1 MSVSHHLRI
10 FRWSRTGTACMAGA
24 LVVLAGCA
32 TRAPAPV
39 IERSPAATMQA
50 PGAPVPGAVRG
61 AVREHVVRRGETVYS
76 IALEYGQDY
85 KDVIVWNGL
94 GNPNLIR
101 VGQVLQVGPP
111 APPPAPPL
119 LAEPVPPPPLQG
131 SPVPAQDAGQG
142 MAQTVP
148 VITGTVEQRTLGP
161 STVIPTPLMTVP
173 VGEKR
178 PWSDAALAEL
188 SKPASRNV
196 AAAPSAAVAPAAE
209 ATATPAPP
217 APPVEGRVAGNDAS
231 GIGWIWP
238 ATGRTIE
245 EFNEAR
251 NKGIDLAGR
260 AGDTVIAAGDGRVV
274 YAGSGLRGYG
284 NLVIIK
290 HDNDYLSAYAHNRVI
305 LVKEQQAIK
314 KGQKIAEMGN
324 TDADQVKLHFEIRHQ
339 GKPVDPMRY
348 LPAR

>member
-1 MSVSHHLRI
+1 MSVSPHLCL
-10 FRWSRTGTACMAGA
+10 FRWSRTATAFMVGA
-24 LVVLAGCA
+24 LVLLAGCA

-39 IERSPAATMQA
+39 VERSPGAAATA
-50 PGAPVPGAVRG
+50 PTQRG
-61 AVREHVVRRGETVYS
+61 ATSDRIRNHTVRRGETVYS

-85 KDVIVWNGL
+85 KDIVAWNGL
-94 GNPNLIR
+94 DNPNLIR
-101 VGQVLQVGPP
+101 VGQILQVAPP
-111 APPPAPPL
+111 APPPVFA
-119 LAEPVPPPPLQG
+119 AVAQPVPPPLQA
-131 SPVPAQDAGQG
+131 SPSQDGGPAT
-142 MAQTVP
+142 AQAVP
-148 VITGTVEQRTLGP
+148 VITGTVEQRPLGA
-161 STVIPTPLMTVP
+161 STVIPTPLKTGP
-173 VGEKR
+173 IGEKR
-178 PWSDAALAEL
+178 PWSEPALAEL
-188 SKPASRNV
+188 SRP
-196 AAAPSAAVAPAAE
+196 AAAPAPAVAVAPP
-209 ATATPAPP
+209 ATAPFATASPP
-217 APPVEGRVAGNDAS
+217 IEGRSSTNDAD

-290 HDNDYLSAYAHNRVI
+290 HNNDFLSAYAHNRVI

-324 TDADQVKLHFEIRHQ
+324 SDADQVKLHFEIRHQ
-339 GKPVDPMRY
+339 GKPVDPMRF